1 MNQPD
6 HQNNRKAPGRDSGLF
21 PGESLDLPKENP
33 KQYQNYGNN
42 YGYGYGVRNYNNGY
56 GGANRQWEDPWKD
69 DEEPEQGGWDETAVW
84 RKPEDWQEPEED
96 WQEPEE
102 NWQEPEEKP
111 REPAIRAYNADFRT
125 GVDQSRAE
133 RVRREPVRRQPPQ
146 EDADDLDEMQR
157 YSKLGQAAAA
167 SRKKRRKRHH
177 FFRNLLCILLVLC
190 LLAVGLCF
198 LLKKMPQAENSLG
211 PRKENC
217 ATILLAG
224 LDDAGIRTDTMMLL
238 YLDGE
243 NGRINMLS
251 LPRDTYIDGDYSVPK
266 LNSVYGGNG
275 CGEEGME
282 ALLDQVRN
290 LIGYRPDGYLLV
302 ELDAFIEIVDAMG
315 GVEFDVPQDMYYD
328 DGSQDLHIDLKA
340 GKQKLN
346 GEEAM
351 GLVRFRSG
359 YAMADLRRVEVQ
371 RDFVKAA
378 MDQWL
383 SLKNIFRYPGALK
396 ALLSHTTGNLSFR
409 NLLWIADTVRKANLG
424 ELQTMTLPGEAAYI
438 HGGSYYL
445 VWPNA
450 TAELVNQYFNP
461 YVRDITSADLNI
473 AE

>member
-1 MNQPD
+1 MKQPD
-6 HQNNRKAPGRDSGLF
+6 HQYDRKSPGRDSDLF
-21 PGESLDLPKENP
+21 PGESLDLPEENP

-56 GGANRQWEDPWKD
+56 GGGKRQWEDPWVE
-69 DEEPEQGGWDETAVW
+69 DEAPEQDDWNETQ
-84 RKPEDWQEPEED
+84 EESDWQEPEED
-96 WQEPEE
+96 WQESDED
-102 NWQEPEEKP
+102 WQELGPRETQ

-125 GVDQSRAE
+125 DAGQGRTE
-133 RVRREPVRRQPPQ
+133 RVRREPVRRRPVQ
-146 EDADDLDEMQR
+146 EAGEDLDEMQR
-157 YSKLGQAAAA
+157 YSKMGQAAALA
-167 SRKKRRKRHH
+167 RKKHRKKHH
-177 FFRNLLCILLVLC
+177 FFRNFLCFLLVLC

-211 PRKENC
+211 ERKENC
-217 ATILLAG
+217 AAILLAG

-238 YLDGE
+238 YLDGA

-282 ALLDQVRN
+282 ALLDQVQN

-340 GKQKLN
+340 GLQKLN
-346 GEEAM
+346 GTDAM

-383 SLKNIFRYPGALK
+383 SLKKVFRYPGALK
-396 ALLSHTTGNLSFR
+396 ALLSHTTGNLSLG
-409 NLLWIADTVRKANLG
+409 NLVWIADVVGRADLG
-424 ELQTMTLPGEAAYI
+424 ELHTMTLPGEAAYI

-450 TAELVNQYFNP
+450 TAELINQYFNP
-461 YVRDITSADLNI
+461 YVRDITSADLHI

>member
-1 MNQPD
+1 MKQPD
-6 HQNNRKAPGRDSGLF
+6 HQQDRKAPGRDSGLF
-21 PGESLDLPKENP
+21 PGESLNLPEENP
-33 KQYQNYGNN
+33 KQYQNYSNN

-56 GGANRQWEDPWKD
+56 GASKPRWEDPWEE
-69 DEEPEQGGWDETAVW
+69 DEGPEEADCDEADID
-84 RKPEDWQEPEED
+84 EDWQEPDEG
-96 WQEPEE
+96 WQEPDEDWRDSEE
-102 NWQEPEEKP
+102 
-111 REPAIRAYNADFRT
+111 REAPAGPAIRAYNADFRT
-125 GVDQSRAE
+125 DAGQGRAE
-133 RVRREPVRRQPPQ
+133 RARTEQVRRRQVG
-146 EDADDLDEMQR
+146 EDGEELDEMQR

-167 SRKKRRKRHH
+167 AQKKRRKKHH
-177 FFRNLLCILLVLC
+177 FFRSLLCFLLALC
-190 LLAVGLCF
+190 LLAVGACA
-198 LLKKMPQAENSLG
+198 LLRKMPQAEAGLG
-211 PRKENC
+211 ARKEGC

-238 YLDGE
+238 YIDGE
-243 NGRINMLS
+243 NRRINMLS
-251 LPRDTYIDGDYSVPK
+251 LPRDTYISGDYSVPK

-282 ALLDQVRN
+282 ALLDQVQN

-340 GKQKLN
+340 GLQKLN
-346 GEEAM
+346 GQDAM

-383 SLKNIFRYPGALK
+383 SLKKVFRYPGAVK
-396 ALLSHTTGNLSFR
+396 ALLSHTTGNLSLG
-409 NLLWIADTVRKANLG
+409 NLIWIADAVRKADLG

-445 VWPNA
+445 AWPNA

-461 YVRDITSADLNI
+461 YVRDITSADLRI
-473 AE
+473 AG